1 MCIIRNNISFAP
13 NNLMF
18 NPITLTTMKKIL
30 VLAALLTALT
40 VAIAQPNH
48 YITFN
53 GIDQYMLVPHHED
66 FNIAADQS
74 FTLTGWVRNE
84 TYTSYPRYVCKRD
97 MSVQGAGNERTGY
110 EFFGTGSAGQ
120 SLGLNTPTS
129 TSGHALSVYTGVTV
143 PASEWMHFAL
153 VVDRSNNEIRIYH
166 NGETNSSWA
175 AAVGNWAVTNTHDVF
190 IGAGNNGGQP
200 ANYCNG
206 SFGNVRFY
214 NMALSASE
222 IGIDLNNSDLGSLT
236 QSMQDNLIAAYDFS
250 TANING
256 NQLADLS
263 GNGHAGQMMNF
274 NFGGAEILNVTLTQD
289 TRKTGRGNQND
300 VLLKVAV
307 SFGGDN
313 AVVGLQSMALNLEG
327 STDLDD
333 IEAIKVYSTGTVNTF
348 DERHPQN
355 ATLLGTV
362 VPASGDLTCNLEG
375 NLVTGTNYLWIVA
388 QVAND
393 ATEGHLI
400 DASLKSITTAEE
412 TYELTN
418 PSPTGN
424 REIILAHTLLLQ
436 PGDYNSTNYRIPAVI
451 TAKDGSIVAVTD
463 KRKFNEG
470 DLPEDIDIVCNRSTD
485 GGHTWS
491 EPYTI
496 ALGTGVNHG
505 FGDCALAWSN
515 DDNGL
520 IAGFVGGPGLWYSTP
535 SNPIRTYICKSYD
548 NGQTWTEPED
558 ITDFIFGDN
567 CIIPEQ
573 RTWRASFFGS
583 GNGLR
588 TSTGRIIFVA
598 AIRETTE
605 QVLYNHAVYS
615 DDNGQTWHVSGRASS
630 SGDEAKVA
638 ELADGRILMSIRH
651 AGNRWYNISED
662 GGETWQPTTSTWHD
676 ITAPACNG
684 DMIRFTSENQ
694 GHDRNRLLHSVPYGN
709 SRTDVTVYVSYD
721 EGETWPVKKCIVP
734 YSSAYSSLCILPDGT
749 IGLYVEE
756 AYAGASGYS
765 TVFYNFSLNWLTDGD
780 DPFDPSGTAENLTV
794 PDALKIYPV
803 PASSFITIEA
813 EGIKTINVYN
823 AFGQLVKTIQT
834 DDASEVLIDVSELV
848 AGLYLVEGVDDEG
861 LKKAGRFVK

>member
-1 MCIIRNNISFAP
+1 
-13 NNLMF
+13 
-18 NPITLTTMKKIL
+18 MKKL
-30 VLAALLTALT
+30 FALAVLLTAL
-40 VAIAQPNH
+40 AGAFAQPAH

-53 GIDQYMLVPHHED
+53 GTDQYMRIPHHED

-74 FTLTGWVRNE
+74 FTVTGWVRNE

-97 MSVQGAGNERTGY
+97 MSVQGAGSERTGY

-120 SLGLNTPTS
+120 SLGLNTPTA
-129 TSGHALSVYTGVTV
+129 TSGHALSIYTGVTV
-143 PASEWMHFAL
+143 PAGEWMHFAL
-153 VVDRSNNEIRIYH
+153 VVDRTNNEIRIYH
-166 NGETNSSWA
+166 NGQTNNNWA
-175 AAVGNWAVTNTHDVF
+175 AAVNDWAVTNMHDLF
-190 IGAGNNGGQP
+190 IGAGNSGGQP
-200 ANYCNG
+200 TNFCNG

-214 NMALSASE
+214 HMALDADEISVDMSAD
-222 IGIDLNNSDLGSLT
+222 DLYDLHPGMANQLK
-236 QSMQDNLIAAYDFS
+236 AAYDFS
-250 TANING
+250 TVWIDNNM
-256 NQLADLS
+256 LADLS
-263 GNGHAGQMMNF
+263 GQGHDAQMVNF

-289 TRKTGRGNQND
+289 TRKAGRGNAND
-300 VLLKVAV
+300 VLLKAAV
-307 SFGGDN
+307 SFGGEN
-313 AVVGLQSMALNLEG
+313 ALVGLQSMVLNLEG
-327 STDLDD
+327 TTDLSDVR
-333 IEAIKVYSTGTVNTF
+333 EIKVYSTGTVNAF

-355 ATLLGTV
+355 ATLLGSIE
-362 VPASGDLTCNLEG
+362 PASSDLTCNLEG
-375 NLVTGTNYLWIVA
+375 NLFTGTNYLWVVA
-388 QVAND
+388 HVADN
-393 ATEGHLI
+393 ATEGNMI
-400 DASLKSITTAEE
+400 DVSLKSITTTEE
-412 TYELTN
+412 TYELAN
-418 PSPTGN
+418 PSPAGS

-463 KRKFNEG
+463 KRKYNEG

-558 ITDFIFGDN
+558 ITHFIFGDN

-588 TSTGRIIFVA
+588 TSTGRIMFVA
-598 AIRETTE
+598 AIRETTA

-615 DDNGQTWHVSGRASS
+615 DDNGQTWHVSGRAST
-630 SGDEAKVA
+630 SGDEAKVT

-662 GGETWQPTTSTWHD
+662 GGETWQPTTSTWYD

-684 DMIRFTSENQ
+684 DMIRYTSENQ
-694 GHDRNRLLHSVPYGN
+694 GHDKNRLLHSVPYGN

-765 TVFYNFSLNWLTDGD
+765 TVFYNFSLEWLTDGND
-780 DPFDPSGTAENLTV
+780 TFDPTGVVENQIQTES
-794 PDALKIYPV
+794 LKVYPV
-803 PASSFITIEA
+803 PATSFVTIEV
-813 EGIKTINVYN
+813 EGIQSINIYN
-823 AFGQLVKTIQT
+823 ALGQFVKTVLVNS
-834 DDASEVLIDVSELV
+834 ASRVNVDVSQMPS
-848 AGLYLVEGVDDEG
+848 GLYLIDAVDVNG
-861 LKKAGRFVK
+861 LIRKGRFAK

>member
-1 MCIIRNNISFAP
+1 MKNLFA
-13 NNLMF
+13 
-18 NPITLTTMKKIL
+18 LTAF
-30 VLAALLTALT
+30 LAAFT
-40 VAIAQPNH
+40 VAFAQPAH

-53 GIDQYMLVPHHED
+53 GTDQYMRIPHNED
-66 FNIAADQS
+66 FNIATDQS
-74 FTLTGWVRNE
+74 FTVTGWVRNE
-84 TYTSYPRYVCKRD
+84 TYTSFPRYVCKRD
-97 MSVQGAGNERTGY
+97 MSVTGAGSERSGY

-129 TSGHALSVYTGVTV
+129 TSGHALSIYTGITV
-143 PASEWMHFAL
+143 PAGEWMHFAL
-153 VVDRSNNEIRIYH
+153 VVDRPNNEIRIYH
-166 NGETNSSWA
+166 NGQTNSSWVA
-175 AAVGNWAVTNTHDVF
+175 PVNDWAVTNTHDVF
-190 IGAGNNGGQP
+190 IGAGNSGGQP
-200 ANYCNG
+200 VNFCNG

-214 NMALSASE
+214 NMALDADE
-222 IGIDLNNSDLGSLT
+222 ISVDMRSDDLYDLHPG
-236 QSMQDNLIAAYDFS
+236 MANYLIAAYDFS
-250 TANING
+250 TVWVTDNM
-256 NQLADLS
+256 LPDLS
-263 GNGHAGQMMNF
+263 GHGHDGQMVNF
-274 NFGGAEILNVTLTQD
+274 NFGGAGIWNVTLTQD
-289 TRKTGRGNQND
+289 TRKTGRGNEND
-300 VLLKVAV
+300 VLLKATMTVDGNIAEV
-307 SFGGDN
+307 E
-313 AVVGLQSMALNLEG
+313 LQSVTLNLEG
-327 STDLDD
+327 TTDLND
-333 IEAIKVYSTGTVNTF
+333 IEEIKVYSTGYANSF

-355 ATLLGTV
+355 ATLLGTIH
-362 VPASGDLTCNLEG
+362 PASGDLTCNLQG
-375 NLVTGTNYLWIVA
+375 NLVMGTNYLWVVA
-388 QVAND
+388 HVADD
-393 ATEGHLI
+393 ATEGNMI
-400 DASLKSITTAEE
+400 DASLKSITTTEE
-412 TYELTN
+412 TYELAN
-418 PSPTGN
+418 PSPSGS

-463 KRKFNEG
+463 KRKYNEG

-558 ITDFIFGDN
+558 ITHFIFGDN

-588 TSTGRIIFVA
+588 TSTGRIMFVA
-598 AIRETTE
+598 AIRETTQ

-615 DDNGQTWHVSGRASS
+615 DDNGQTWHVSGRAST
-630 SGDEAKVA
+630 SGDEAKVT
-638 ELADGRILMSIRH
+638 ELVDGRILMSIRH

-662 GGETWQPTTSTWHD
+662 GGETWQPTTSTWYD

-684 DMIRFTSENQ
+684 DMIRYTSENQ
-694 GHDRNRLLHSVPYGN
+694 GHDKNRLLHSVPYGN

-734 YSSAYSSLCILPDGT
+734 YSSAYSSLCVLPDGT

-765 TVFYNFSLNWLTDGD
+765 TVFYNFSLEWLTDGN
-780 DPFDPSGTAENLTV
+780 DPFDPSGTAEHPTV
-794 PDALKIYPV
+794 PETLKIYPV
-803 PASSFITIEA
+803 PASSFVTIEA
-813 EGIKTINVYN
+813 EGMKTVNIYN
-823 AFGQLVKTIQT
+823 AFGQLVKSVSADGI
-834 DDASEVLIDVSELV
+834 SEVRLDVSEWAV
-848 AGLYLVEGVDDEG
+848 GVYLVEVMDTNGM
-861 LKKAGRFVK
+861 KKSNRFVK

>member
-1 MCIIRNNISFAP
+1 M
-13 NNLMF
+13 LM
-18 NPITLTTMKKIL
+18 M
-30 VLAALLTALT
+30 AATA
-40 VAIAQPNH
+40 AFAQPAH

-53 GIDQYMLVPHHED
+53 GTDQYVLIPHHED
-66 FNIAADQS
+66 FNIAADES

-84 TYTSYPRYVCKRD
+84 TYTEYPRYVAKRD
-97 MSVQGAGNERTGY
+97 MAVQGGSERTGY
-110 EFFGTGSAGQ
+110 EFFGSGNAGQ

-129 TSGHALSVYTGVTV
+129 TSGHALSIYTGVTV
-143 PASEWMHFAL
+143 PAGEWMHFAL
-153 VVDRSNNEIRIYH
+153 VVDRANNEIRIYH
-166 NGETNSSWA
+166 NGQTNNSWA
-175 AAVGNWAVTNTHDVF
+175 AAVNDWAVTNTHDVF
-190 IGAGNNGGQP
+190 IGAGNNGGAP
-200 ANYCNG
+200 TYYCNG

-214 NMALSASE
+214 SMALSAEEMNVDLTNSV
-222 IGIDLNNSDLGSLT
+222 IDDLST
-236 QSMQDNLIAAYDFS
+236 TMKEHLIAAYDFS
-250 TANING
+250 TANIND

-263 GNGHAGQMMNF
+263 GNGHNGQMVNF
-274 NFGGAEILNVTLTQD
+274 SFGGAEILNVTLTQD
-289 TRKTGRGNQND
+289 TQKTGRGNQND
-300 VLLKVAV
+300 VLLKAAV

-313 AVVGLQSMALNLEG
+313 AVVDLQSMVLNLDG
-327 STDLDD
+327 TTDFND
-333 IEAIKVYSTGTVNTF
+333 IEEVKVYSTGAVNNF
-348 DERHPQN
+348 DGRNPQN
-355 ATLLGTV
+355 ATLLGSV
-362 VPASGDLTCNLEG
+362 NPASGDLICNLEG

-388 QVAND
+388 HVSGN
-393 ATEGHLI
+393 ATEGNVI

-418 PSPTGN
+418 PSPAGN

-463 KRKFNEG
+463 KRKYNEG
-470 DLPEDIDIVCNRSTD
+470 DLPQDIDIVCNRSTD

-520 IAGFVGGPGLWYSTP
+520 IAGFVGGPGLWNSTP
-535 SNPIRTYICKSYD
+535 SNPIRTYISRSYD
-548 NGQTWTEPED
+548 NGQTWTERED

-567 CIIPEQ
+567 CIVPEQ

-588 TSTGRIIFVA
+588 TSTGRIMFVA
-598 AIRETTE
+598 AIRETTA

-630 SGDEAKVA
+630 SGDEAKVT
-638 ELADGRILMSIRH
+638 ELVDGRILMSIRH

-662 GGETWQPTTSTWHD
+662 GGETWQPTTSTWYD
-676 ITAPACNG
+676 IIAPACNG
-684 DMIRFTSENQ
+684 DMIRYTSENQ
-694 GHDRNRLLHSVPYGN
+694 GYNKNRLLHSVPYGSN
-709 SRTDVTVYVSYD
+709 REKVTVYVSYD
-721 EGETWPVKKCIVP
+721 EGETWPVSKCIVP

-765 TVFYNFSLNWLTDGD
+765 TVFYNFSLEWLTDGEDTFEPNGVAD
-780 DPFDPSGTAENLTV
+780 DQHAFNTLKVYPS
-794 PDALKIYPV
+794 
-803 PASSFITIEA
+803 PASSFVTIET
-813 EGIKTINVYN
+813 EGLMAVNILNGM
-823 AFGQLVKTIQT
+823 GQLVKSVRV
-834 DDASEVLIDVSELV
+834 DGDSHVEIDV
-848 AGLYLVEGVDDEG
+848 AGFTPGIYFVEGIEVNG
-861 LKKAGRFVK
+861 GRKIGRLIVAD

>member
-1 MCIIRNNISFAP
+1 
-13 NNLMF
+13 
-18 NPITLTTMKKIL
+18 MKKLLAL
-30 VLAALLTALT
+30 VVLLTALT
-40 VAIAQPNH
+40 TALAQPAH
-48 YITFN
+48 YIMFN
-53 GIDQYMLVPHHED
+53 GTDQYMVIPHHED

-74 FTLTGWVRNE
+74 FTVTGWVRNE
-84 TYTSYPRYVCKRD
+84 TYTNYPRYVCKRD
-97 MSVQGAGNERTGY
+97 MSVQSSGSERTGY

-129 TSGHALSVYTGVTV
+129 TSGHALSIYTGVTV
-143 PASEWMHFAL
+143 PAGEWMHFAL
-153 VVDRSNNEIRIYH
+153 VVDRPNNEIRIYH
-166 NGETNSSWA
+166 NGETNSSWVA
-175 AAVGNWAVTNTHDVF
+175 PVNDWAVTNTHDVF
-190 IGAGNNGGQP
+190 IGAGNSGGVP
-200 ANYCNG
+200 TNFCNG
-206 SFGNVRFY
+206 SFGNIRFY
-214 NMALSASE
+214 SMALDPNE
-222 IGIDLNNSDLGSLT
+222 IAFDMELT
-236 QSMQDNLIAAYDFS
+236 YLVEFPTAMRNHLLAAYDFS
-250 TANING
+250 LENINPYN
-256 NQLADLS
+256 NQVTDIS
-263 GNGHAGQMMNF
+263 ENGHMAQLVNMPLPGPP
-274 NFGGAEILNVTLTQD
+274 EILDVTLTQE
-289 TRKTGRGNQND
+289 TRKTGRGNPND
-300 VLLKVAV
+300 VILKAAV
-307 SFGGDN
+307 NFGGDN
-313 AVVGLQSMALNLEG
+313 ASIMMWDIILNLEG
-327 STDLDD
+327 TTDLND
-333 IEAIKVYSTGTVNTF
+333 IERIKVYSTGTVNAF
-348 DERHPQN
+348 DERTLQG
-355 ATLLGTV
+355 ATLIGSATPAWGDFY
-362 VPASGDLTCNLEG
+362 VPVGGYLYSGM
-375 NLVTGTNYLWIVA
+375 NYLWIVA
-388 QVAND
+388 QVSSQ
-393 ATEGHLI
+393 ATEGHVI
-400 DASLKSITTAEE
+400 DASLKSIYTDDQTFQIDI
-412 TYELTN
+412 
-418 PSPTGN
+418 PSPAGN

-463 KRKFNEG
+463 KRKYNEG

-558 ITDFIFGDN
+558 ITHFIFGDN

-588 TSTGRIIFVA
+588 TSTGRIMFVA
-598 AIRETTE
+598 AIRETTA

-615 DDNGQTWHVSGRASS
+615 DDNGQTWHVSGRAST
-630 SGDEAKVA
+630 SGDEAKVT
-638 ELADGRILMSIRH
+638 ELVDGRILMSIRH

-662 GGETWQPTTSTWHD
+662 GGETWQPTTSTWYD

-684 DMIRFTSENQ
+684 DMIRYTSENQ
-694 GHDRNRLLHSVPYGN
+694 GHDKNRLLHSVPYGN

-765 TVFYNFSLNWLTDGD
+765 TVFYNFSLEWLTDGND
-780 DPFDPSGTAENLTV
+780 TFDPTGVAENQIQTES
-794 PDALKIYPV
+794 LKVYPV
-803 PASSFITIEA
+803 PASSFVTIEA
-813 EGIKTINVYN
+813 EGMKTINVYN
-823 AFGQLVKTIQT
+823 ALGQLVKSVLVNG
-834 DDASEVLIDVSELV
+834 ASEVNLDVSEWV
-848 AGLYLVEGVDDEG
+848 SGTYLVEGTDSNG
-861 LKKAGRFVK
+861 LKKVGRFVR